1 MWCGPNCGDSWVPIE
16 SLMGVFMCGLSAGY
30 FFVVVSHIHQS
41 RHVKTTSVSTAEN
54 TTMNTM
60 LSQSARSVG

>member
-1 MWCGPNCGDSWVPIE
+1 
-16 SLMGVFMCGLSAGY
+16 MGVFMCGLSAGY